1 MRGGASS
8 QGAIAT
14 TEDRGERK
22 GSCGSEVEEFDADA
36 TGGGG
41 GRGWSR
47 EAHEKV
53 TRRGFFAVMST
64 NMCNVK
70 RTIAQHV
77 AAFSAL
83 NLSFTSCI
91 QVRRLTE
98 AAVVTLQSKFPGD
111 IVTCSH
117 ALFMTAKLQLGG
129 QMLFVTRAELCSV
142 AGLTGS
148 RAKNSNT

>member
-1 MRGGASS
+1 VRGGASS

-70 RTIAQHV
+70 RTIAQQ
-77 AAFSAL
+77 
-83 NLSFTSCI
+83 C
-91 QVRRLTE
+91 
-98 AAVVTLQSKFPGD
+98 
-111 IVTCSH
+111 
-117 ALFMTAKLQLGG
+117 
-129 QMLFVTRAELCSV
+129 CSV
-142 AGLTGS
+142 FGFEPVVHVLHSGQAPDRSCRRDFAEQIS
-148 RAKNSNT
+148 R

>member
-1 MRGGASS
+1 MRGGGSS

-14 TEDRGERK
+14 AEDRGERK

-53 TRRGFFAVMST
+53 TTRGFFRAVLSA
-64 NMCNVK
+64 NMCK
-70 RTIAQHV
+70 S
-77 AAFSAL
+77 AACCSVYYTVSAL
-83 NLSFTSCI
+83 NLSFTSCV
-91 QVRRLTE
+91 QVRRLTQ

-111 IVTCSH
+111 VVTL
-117 ALFMTAKLQLGG
+117 A
-129 QMLFVTRAELCSV
+129 TRCL
-142 AGLTGS
+142 
-148 RAKNSNT
+148 